1 LNGKLEEVI
10 PPFSPDQIFNV
21 FIASLMPQS
30 QRKIASQKRGTKGLL
45 REEGLGRR
53 YKEVDLKQLY
63 PSKIID
69 TQNTL
74 AGAQLRSC

>member
-10 PPFSPDQIFNV
+10 PPFSPDQINV

-45 REEGLGRR
+45 REEAR
-53 YKEVDLKQLY
+53 V
-63 PSKIID
+63 
-69 TQNTL
+69 
-74 AGAQLRSC
+74 